1 MSCKNKVPTIGN
13 FDYWFYLKLNCHWL
27 FGKCQIG
34 VVSIAGNVDGFA
46 QADQIKT
53 TLRPSDTKIQFYFSE
68 ASTQRLVQ
76 NRMLCAVALFE
87 LNTVGHQNP
96 GHCANRW
103 FAQWPDP
110 ESAGK
115 KTFFDGDKTSH
126 FTPGIKKK
134 SVASVSCRVG
144 LAKPAFPASAAA
156 HCKGFNILSLF
167 CSLLPVKLYI
177 PGSLRSAQCFEAS
190 KDCLS
195 VDTSTV
201 GAIAYNVTA
210 CCCAGI
216 HCSSSLELKPIEK
229 LMLKLTTKSQIEFG
243 QARY

>member
-1 MSCKNKVPTIGN
+1 MSLSMA
-13 FDYWFYLKLNCHWL
+13 Y
-27 FGKCQIG
+27 
-34 VVSIAGNVDGFA
+34 NVDGFA

-134 SVASVSCRVG
+134 PVASVSCRVG

-201 GAIAYNVTA
+201 GAIAYNVDGLLL
-210 CCCAGI
+210 CWY
-216 HCSSSLELKPIEK
+216 SLFVQPGNWSRFENWWW
-229 LMLKLTTKSQIEFG
+229 S
-243 QARY
+243 